1 MPALSFSSLCPW
13 CLRPCL
19 AEWVCRKRFESQY
32 VHGRMDAWAHAC
44 VHAHMDAW
52 VDGQVHACMRGW
64 VHAWVGACVGGCM
77 SGWTGAC
84 LHARVGACTHGC
96 MSGWTGACLH
106 AWVGAWM
113 RRRRNGRTHTQIKR
127 ACLPALHK
135 RDHWREPPVPLPEPE
150 MTPGEGEGH
159 FLCAPQKMLL
169 ATQTQSLSFHLRL

>member
-84 LHARVGACTHGC
+84 LHA
-96 MSGWTGACLH
+96 
-106 AWVGAWM
+106 WVGAWM

-169 ATQTQSLSFHLRL
+169 ATQTHSLSFHLRL